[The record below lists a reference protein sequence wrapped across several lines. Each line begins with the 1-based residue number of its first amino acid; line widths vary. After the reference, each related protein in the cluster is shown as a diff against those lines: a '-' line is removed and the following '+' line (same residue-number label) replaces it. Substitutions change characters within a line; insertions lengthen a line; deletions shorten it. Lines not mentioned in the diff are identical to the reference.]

1 MRRKAINMKARG
13 KKKSSLLQFARIT
26 YVVCRHSRYY
36 SAIQKGDSVM
46 FATDPPSLSLVV
58 TVVKRNFKRR
68 GLSVSNINCDRNLLL
83 DGRYRD
89 RIWGVTNPT

>member
-1 MRRKAINMKARG
+1 
-13 KKKSSLLQFARIT
+13 
-26 YVVCRHSRYY
+26 
-36 SAIQKGDSVM
+36 M